1 MKQLFAFEKFTVY
14 QRALAQS
21 QQIYTVS
28 QDWPREHLF
37 GLTDQL
43 RRASLSV
50 VLNIA
55 EGSSRTNKDFR
66 HFLIIARGSCF
77 ESIPLIQMAHSLKLL
92 QQTQF
97 ESVYQNYYE
106 IAKMLSSF
114 RSSLEKRAL

>member
-1 MKQLFAFEKFTVY
+1 MTQLFSFEKFTVY
-14 QRALAQS
+14 QKALVQS
-21 QQIYTVS
+21 QQIYTIS
-28 QDWPREHLF
+28 QNWPREHLF

-43 RRASLSV
+43 RRASLSI

-77 ESIPLIQMAHSLKLL
+77 EAIPLVQMALSLKLL
-92 QQTQF
+92 QPAQF
-97 ESVYQNYYE
+97 ESIYQNYYE

-114 RSSLEKRAL
+114 RSSLEKRI